1 MKKSGD
7 WFVTDSELRKARQAL
22 EQPKN
27 NITWEGDFIDDL
39 INLSKTKEVAL
50 DIGAN
55 FGFCT
60 YKFSSFFKQV
70 IGFEPIKEVY
80 DCLVKNVDKDNCILH
95 NYALG
100 NKSDLVLMLNQR
112 KRQGQNQI
120 IDNDV
125 AKEIMA
131 MPAPPRKSK
140 ASKFEIIENIQVKP
154 LDDLNLQNISMMKID
169 VEGFE
174 GNVIEGAKETIRRNK
189 PIMGIEKTPVDN
201 VFTKRE
207 VNIDKQM
214 EGLGYFHYKTYGKH
228 NTNNIYLPKEYA

>member
-1 MKKSGD
+1 MKRSGD

-60 YKFSSFFKQV
+60 YKFSNFFKQV
-70 IGFEPIKEVY
+70 IGFEPVKEVY
-80 DCLVKNVDKDNCILH
+80 DCLVENIDKDNCILH

-120 IDNDV
+120 IDNVV
-125 AKEIMA
+125 AKE
-131 MPAPPRKSK
+131 MPSKKSK
-140 ASKFEIIENIQVKP
+140 GSKFEIIENVQVKP
-154 LDDLNLQNISMMKID
+154 LDELNLQNISMIKID

-189 PIMGIEKTPVDN
+189 PIMGIEKTSIDSL
-201 VFTKRE
+201 FTKRE

-214 EGLGYFHYKTYGKH
+214 EELGYFHYKTYGKH
-228 NTNNIYLPKEYA
+228 STNNIYLPKEYA